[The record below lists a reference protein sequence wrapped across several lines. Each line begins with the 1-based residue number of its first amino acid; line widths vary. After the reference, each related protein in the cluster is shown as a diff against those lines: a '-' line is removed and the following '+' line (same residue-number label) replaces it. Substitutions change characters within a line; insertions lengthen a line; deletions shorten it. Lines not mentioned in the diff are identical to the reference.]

1 MSYVP
6 WLSTGTIECKSE
18 YGKQK
23 KIIPLQWYTGIYP
36 MWVIL
41 NRKHSDLLKPL
52 TINGSTCFY
61 MLLHLYTHPLFPLTP
76 ASTFSMHWFRQTVE
90 LRTTTRG
97 PGSNSLLCFDN
108 IVIELNPGTLPLVSR
123 DQCPKTLLYSNKDN
137 NGQTAM
143 LWSPI
148 SRTDPVQI
156 SVILTIIEIN
166 ALFHSNKK
174 KSTRMVNYNIRST
187 NKVFLINWLT
197 CKLWILLV
205 CVVIVFWSQCGS
217 HCHLY
222 CMNLHSN
229 FDT

>member
-1 MSYVP
+1 MVYRNLSYVSHLKQETF
-6 WLSTGTIECKSE
+6 WFIETTHD
-18 YGKQK
+18 QR
-23 KIIPLQWYTGIYP
+23 LF
-36 MWVIL
+36 L
-41 NRKHSDLLKPL
+41 
-52 TINGSTCFY
+52 FY
-61 MLLHLYTHPLFPLTP
+61 MLLHLYTHPLFPLTL

-97 PGSNSLLCFDN
+97 PGRNSLLCFDN

-143 LWSPI
+143 LWFPI

-205 CVVIVFWSQCGS
+205 CVVIVFWSQCSS

>member
-1 MSYVP
+1 
-6 WLSTGTIECKSE
+6 
-18 YGKQK
+18 
-23 KIIPLQWYTGIYP
+23 

-52 TINGSTCFY
+52 TINGCTCFTWCY
-61 MLLHLYTHPLFPLTP
+61 IYTHILYFLWPPLQRSVCIDFDRLY
-76 ASTFSMHWFRQTVE
+76 VE

-97 PGSNSLLCFDN
+97 PGRNSLLCFDN

-205 CVVIVFWSQCGS
+205 CVVIVFLSQCGS

-229 FDT
+229 FDP

>member
-1 MSYVP
+1 
-6 WLSTGTIECKSE
+6 
-18 YGKQK
+18 
-23 KIIPLQWYTGIYP
+23 

-41 NRKHSDLLKPL
+41 NRKYSDLLKPL
-52 TINGSTCFY
+52 TINGCTCFY
-61 MLLHLYTHPLFPLTP
+61 MLLHLYTHPLFPLTT

-197 CKLWILLV
+197 TTCMCSN
-205 CVVIVFWSQCGS
+205 CVFITMRLTLSSV
-217 HCHLY
+217 
-222 CMNLHSN
+222 LHESS
-229 FDT
+229 F

>member
-1 MSYVP
+1 MVYRNLSYVSHLKQETF
-6 WLSTGTIECKSE
+6 WFIETTHDQRL
-18 YGKQK
+18 Y
-23 KIIPLQWYTGIYP
+23 L
-36 MWVIL
+36 
-41 NRKHSDLLKPL
+41 
-52 TINGSTCFY
+52 FY
-61 MLLHLYTHPLFPLTP
+61 MMLHLYTRTRRVTKDLPLFLLTP

-97 PGSNSLLCFDN
+97 PGRNSLLCFDN

-187 NKVFLINWLT
+187 SKVFLINWLT
-197 CKLWILLV
+197 CKLV
-205 CVVIVFWSQCGS
+205 NY
-217 HCHLY
+217 LY
-222 CMNLHSN
+222 V
-229 FDT
+229 